1 MGLQLVATPVPTQNV
16 NGPISW
22 VVSETCARGINVAS
36 FFEAASKSNCCLCI
50 NTPFLS
56 VGEQMMARI
65 TINSHEHGVGVGPWL
80 TQVYGFLA
88 TGSGGALATAYQHL
102 GNRDRTVRW
111 AVNPSG
117 YWCLLLGAGTGSTLT
132 DSWSYPHVSVDA
144 MLSYGIPAAV
154 NADLTTGWSI
164 TFPTDITSYT
174 SLTTVSRNEA

>member
-1 MGLQLVATPVPTQNV
+1 MGFQLVATPVPTQNV

-22 VVSETCARGINVAS
+22 VVPEVCARGINVAS
-36 FFEAASKSNCCLCI
+36 FFDGVPKSNCCMCI

-56 VGEQMMARI
+56 VGESMMVGLW
-65 TINSHEHGVGVGPWL
+65 INAHEHEASVGAWR
-80 TQVYGFLA
+80 TQVYGFLS
-88 TGSGGALATAYQHL
+88 TPSGGALQPFYSHL
-102 GNRDRTVRW
+102 GNRVRTVRW

-117 YWCLLLGAGTGSTLT
+117 YWCLLIGAGTGATLT
-132 DSWSYPHVSVDA
+132 DSWAYPHVSVDA
-144 MLSYGIPAAV
+144 MLAYGSPAAV